1 LPSRAVQ
8 LIVLVATLWAAS
20 VAGVVAQPQ
29 RPFGTILA
37 EWSRTIDQASQ
48 ELGRGEIAPERSARL
63 IERLDQIGDEAAQI
77 QDNARDQL
85 DPLYGQL
92 RALGV
97 VPSEGE
103 APEPA
108 AIATQR
114 SQLQDTIATFEARV
128 RQTELTI
135 TRAQELED
143 RLKSAV
149 REQALERLLKDFP
162 SPYIPANFLKALP
175 EFLQQLALVAASPLL
190 WWQEFGLDNR
200 QKGHLYGTGL
210 ILVLTFLIGWL
221 LRYYLL
227 KWCGHDPANSEPT
240 YARRLLAA
248 IAVGLARGI
257 VPALIFGAILYRF
270 TSEST
275 LVHGL
280 FADVVVALVGV
291 LIFFVLAWALPHAV
305 LAPDLPAWRLTPL
318 SAKNSRKIAHGVAML
333 AGVYAIDLFIRLA
346 TKSLVSSEA
355 LTSSYAFVSNTIEA
369 ALILAL
375 LRGKLWQG
383 EPVAGAPGEAPAE
396 DAPQL
401 KRRHIW
407 TAIRLAIGLTAVAA
421 VALAV
426 AGYANLSDFL
436 INRMMASGA
445 IVGVLFLFRGLV
457 RETIGVWLRSDF
469 MRSMLDVRYS
479 ARNVLKFWLRG
490 ALDVLV
496 FSAGLFLLLSAW
508 GVPVADMVFW
518 IERALT
524 GLTIGN
530 VTLSIADI
538 LVAIAIFVI
547 ALVATR
553 MLQRVL
559 RDKVLPQTRLDIGV
573 RHSLSAG
580 VWYLGLII
588 ASVLAISAMG
598 LELSNLAI
606 VAGALHR
613 LGAGDLGH
621 GPGAVQPGDRRRR
634 ALGRYRLRPAERG
647 QQLRLGLHPLDR
659 AALQG
664 RRLDRRRDQPGLRQE
679 DPAPLHRDRD
689 LPARLGDHSQR
700 RPAVERP
707 GQLDPQGPLRPGRHT
722 DRRGLRLGRA
732 LGDGDSRALPE
743 GQQRHPQLADPPGA
757 VPRLRRKLAGF
768 RGPRLHRQHRDH
780 LPGPERPPGG
790 HRPGVSGRQDR
801 DSLPSEGCAPQRG
814 GRAAVGREERRGD
827 VRASRPYRPTT

>member
-1 LPSRAVQ
+1 LPSRVVQ

-20 VAGVVAQPQ
+20 VVGVVAQPQ

-63 IERLDQIGDEAAQI
+63 LERLKLIRSEAEDI

-85 DPLYGQL
+85 GPLRGQL

-97 VPSEGE
+97 VPGEGE
-103 APEPA
+103 APEPGS
-108 AIATQR
+108 IATQR
-114 SQLQDTIATFEARV
+114 SQLQDTIATF
-128 RQTELTI
+128 
-135 TRAQELED
+135 
-143 RLKSAV
+143 
-149 REQALERLLKDFP
+149 QALERLLKDFP

-200 QKGHLYGTGL
+200 QRGHLYGTGL

-606 VAGALHR
+606 VAGALSVGIGFGLQNVVNNFVSGFILLIER
-613 LGAGDLGH
+613 PFKVGDWIVAGTNQGF
-621 GPGAVQPGDRRRR
+621 VKKI
-634 ALGRYRLRPAERG
+634 
-647 QQLRLGLHPLDR
+647 QLRSTEIETFQRASVIIPNADLLSSALVNWTHKDRYGRVDIPIAVAYGSDVPLVMETLERCLKDNSDILNWPTPQVLFR
-659 AALQG
+659 AFGESSLDFEVRGFIANIETIYQVQSALLVAIDQAF
-664 RRLDRRRDQPGLRQE
+664 RDAKIEIP
-679 DPAPLHRDRD
+679 
-689 LPARLGDHSQR
+689 
-700 RPAVERP
+700 
-707 GQLDPQGPLRPGRHT
+707 
-722 DRRGLRLGRA
+722 
-732 LGDGDSRALPE
+732 
-743 GQQRHPQLADPPGA
+743 
-757 VPRLRRKLAGF
+757 F
-768 RGPRLHRQHRDH
+768 
-780 LPGPERPPGG
+780 
-790 HRPGVSGRQDR
+790 
-801 DSLPSEGCAPQRG
+801 PQRDVHLKG
-814 GRAAVGREERRGD
+814 VEGLLSAAKSDGE
-827 VRASRPYRPTT
+827 T

>member
-210 ILVLTFLIGWL
+210 ILVATFLIGWL
-221 LRYYLL
+221 LRHYLL

-257 VPALIFGAILYRF
+257 VPALIFGAILYRI
-270 TSEST
+270 TSESA
-275 LVHGL
+275 LIHGL
-280 FADVVVALVGV
+280 FADVMVALFGV
-291 LIFFVLAWALPHAV
+291 LILGAGFAG
-305 LAPDLPAWRLTPL
+305 LAPDAAVGQELTQDRP
-318 SAKNSRKIAHGVAML
+318 R
-333 AGVYAIDLFIRLA
+333 
-346 TKSLVSSEA
+346 
-355 LTSSYAFVSNTIEA
+355 
-369 ALILAL
+369 
-375 LRGKLWQG
+375 
-383 EPVAGAPGEAPAE
+383 
-396 DAPQL
+396 
-401 KRRHIW
+401 RRH
-407 TAIRLAIGLTAVAA
+407 AGRGLRDRPLHPPGDQEPGFFRGADLELRLRLQHHRGGLDPGPPARQ
-421 VALAV
+421 AV
-426 AGYANLSDFL
+426 AGEARGRRAGRDARRGRAPAQAAPRLDRDPPGHRPGRRGRGRSGGGRLRQSERLSDQPHD
-436 INRMMASGA
+436 GQ
-445 IVGVLFLFRGLV
+445 
-457 RETIGVWLRSDF
+457 RETVGVWLRSDF
-469 MRSMLDVRYS
+469 MRSILDVRYS

-490 ALDVLV
+490 LLDVLV
-496 FSAGLFLLLSAW
+496 FGAGLFLLLSAW
-508 GVPVADMVFW
+508 GVPVEDMWFW

-524 GLTIGN
+524 GVTIGN
-530 VTLSIADI
+530 VTLSISDI
-538 LVAIAIFVI
+538 VMAIAVFVI

-553 MLQRVL
+553 MIQRAL
-559 RDKVLPQTRLDIGV
+559 GDKVLPQTRLDAGV
-573 RHSLSAG
+573 RHSLTAG
-580 VWYLGLII
+580 VWYLGLIV
-588 ASVLAISAMG
+588 ASVLAISVMG

-606 VAGALHR
+606 VAGALSVGIGFGLQGVVNNFVSGFILLIERPFKVGDWIVAGTNQGFVKKIQLRSTEIETFQRASVIIPNADLLSSALVNWTHKDR
-613 LGAGDLGH
+613 YGRVDVPIGVAYGSDVPLVMEILERCLKDNSDILNWPTPQVLFRAFGESSLDFEARGFIANIETIYQVQSALLVAIDQAFRDADIEIPFPQRDVHLKGVEGLLGA
-621 GPGAVQPGDRRRR
+621 RK
-634 ALGRYRLRPAERG
+634 
-647 QQLRLGLHPLDR
+647 
-659 AALQG
+659 
-664 RRLDRRRDQPGLRQE
+664 
-679 DPAPLHRDRD
+679 
-689 LPARLGDHSQR
+689 S
-700 RPAVERP
+700 
-707 GQLDPQGPLRPGRHT
+707 
-722 DRRGLRLGRA
+722 
-732 LGDGDSRALPE
+732 DGEA
-743 GQQRHPQLADPPGA
+743 
-757 VPRLRRKLAGF
+757 
-768 RGPRLHRQHRDH
+768 
-780 LPGPERPPGG
+780 
-790 HRPGVSGRQDR
+790 
-801 DSLPSEGCAPQRG
+801 
-814 GRAAVGREERRGD
+814 
-827 VRASRPYRPTT
+827 

>member
-1 LPSRAVQ
+1 VPCRAVQ

-20 VAGVVAQPQ
+20 VVGVVAQPQ

-63 IERLDQIGDEAAQI
+63 IERLDQIEDEAAQI

-97 VPSEGE
+97 VPGEGE

-114 SQLQDTIATFEARV
+114 SQLRDTIATFEARV

-190 WWQEFGLDNR
+190 WWQEFALDNR

-210 ILVLTFLIGWL
+210 ILVMTFGIGWL
-221 LRYYLL
+221 LRHHLL
-227 KWCGHDPANSEPT
+227 RWFGHDPANGDPT

-248 IAVGLARGI
+248 IAEGLARGL
-257 VPALIFGAILYRF
+257 VPALIFGAILYRI
-270 TSEST
+270 TSESA
-275 LVHGL
+275 LIHGL
-280 FADVVVALVGV
+280 FADVMVALLGV

-318 SAKNSRKIAHGVAML
+318 SAKNSNKIARGVALL

-346 TKSLVSSEA
+346 TKSLVSSEV
-355 LTSSYAFVSNTIEA
+355 LTSSYVFVSNTIEA

-375 LRGKLWQG
+375 LRGKLWQA
-383 EPVAGAPGEAPAE
+383 EPVAGAPGEEPAE
-396 DAPQL
+396 EAQKL

-407 TAIRLAIGLTAVAA
+407 TAIRLAVGLAAVAA

-436 INRMMASGA
+436 INRLMASGV

-479 ARNVLKFWLRG
+479 ARNILKFWFR
-490 ALDVLV
+490 AFLDVVV
-496 FSAGLFLLLSAW
+496 FGAGLFLLLSAW
-508 GVPVADMVFW
+508 GMPIEDMWFW

-538 LVAIAIFVI
+538 LVAIAVFVI

-553 MLQRVL
+553 MLQRAL
-559 RDKVLPQTRLDIGV
+559 RDKVLPQTRLDAGV

-588 ASVLAISAMG
+588 ASVLAISVMG

-606 VAGALHR
+606 IAGALSVGIGFGLQGVVNNFVSGFILLIER
-613 LGAGDLGH
+613 PFKVGDWIVAGTNQGF
-621 GPGAVQPGDRRRR
+621 VKRI
-634 ALGRYRLRPAERG
+634 
-647 QQLRLGLHPLDR
+647 QLRSTEIETFQRASIIIPNADLLSSALVNWTHKDRYGRVDVPIAVAYGSDVPLVMTTLERCLRDNNDILDWPTPQVLFR
-659 AALQG
+659 AFGESSLDFEARGFIANIETIYQVQSALLVAIDQAF
-664 RRLDRRRDQPGLRQE
+664 RDADIEIPFPQ
-679 DPAPLHRDRD
+679 RD
-689 LPARLGDHSQR
+689 LHLKGFD
-700 RPAVERP
+700 
-707 GQLDPQGPLRPGRHT
+707 
-722 DRRGLRLGRA
+722 GLLAAGKS
-732 LGDGDSRALPE
+732 DGEA
-743 GQQRHPQLADPPGA
+743 
-757 VPRLRRKLAGF
+757 
-768 RGPRLHRQHRDH
+768 
-780 LPGPERPPGG
+780 
-790 HRPGVSGRQDR
+790 
-801 DSLPSEGCAPQRG
+801 
-814 GRAAVGREERRGD
+814 
-827 VRASRPYRPTT
+827 